1 MAVRPTTVNCAA
13 PWTVKALLMALGRH
27 HVRSA
32 CGLRAKACGRRRWHG
47 SYCVA
52 AKASRQDQSI
62 EAEETSGIL
71 IFGVV
76 MLAFIATR
84 IPGPVAETADRD
96 PGILTLVFSLARAVR
111 VGAEAAFARRCA
123 LAEAA
128 GGPNPL

>member
-1 MAVRPTTVNCAA
+1 MAHI
-13 PWTVKALLMALGRH
+13 ALQQRSRRKINTLG
-27 HVRSA
+27 
-32 CGLRAKACGRRRWHG
+32 
-47 SYCVA
+47 
-52 AKASRQDQSI
+52 
-62 EAEETSGIL
+62 AEETSEIQ

-96 PGILTLVFSLARAVR
+96 PGILTLAFSLARALR
-111 VGAEAAFARRCA
+111 TGAEAAFARRCA